1 VNLKHTPII
10 ILFVAAALLRF
21 ADAFRPIDQASW
33 RECDMGAVARNFVRE
48 GMNPLYPRVD
58 WRGDGPGYAEMELP
72 VLPWLMAATYEGLGI
87 HDHIGRMWSL
97 LFSLGTLFFFFRLAR
112 QYLDITAAT
121 VVFAFFAF
129 NPLVVDLSTAVQPEG
144 PMIFWYVA
152 AAYFFLRWMRSES
165 NADFIA
171 ATALTALTLLTK
183 ATSAHI
189 GIFFGILLL
198 QKYGWAVVRQA
209 RVWIFGIVSVVP
221 AAFWYLHAK
230 SLWLTYGNSLGVS
243 NEYHWIGRDFF
254 TNSYFVTGILRIELL
269 HVWIIFGALVGVFG
283 LWRGF
288 RDEIAKIALLWIG
301 SVFVFYLIACRT
313 TADDWAYYYH
323 IFSIPAAALLV
334 GLGASKLFESVDEIK
349 QAYRSSGLFTNLT
362 RFATLAVVTVTLL
375 SAFLL
380 EAKQLRA
387 NYLEKQIEVPAYRF
401 AGELRPVLTTAG
413 PIVASGGHCVDG
425 DGYPVA
431 YNASYMFYW
440 LDRKGW
446 NVCVEDQSAARLRE
460 LAARGAVYFVAEK
473 KYLAAK
479 PSAESDVRASF
490 AAVKEDDDFVVFDLS
505 KTH

>member
-1 VNLKHTPII
+1 VKLKNLPII
-10 ILFVAAALLRF
+10 ILFVVAALLRF

-48 GMNPLYPRVD
+48 GMNPLYPRID
-58 WRGDGPGYAEMELP
+58 WRGLGPGYAEMELP
-72 VLPWLMAATYEGLGI
+72 VLPYLMAVTYEFTGI
-87 HDHIGRMWSL
+87 QDHVGRMWAC

-112 QYLDITAAT
+112 RYLDLPAAT
-121 VVFAFFAF
+121 IAFAFFAF

-144 PMIFWYVA
+144 LMILCYVA
-152 AAYFFLRWMRSES
+152 AVYFFVRWLRFDKSL
-165 NADFIA
+165 DFVA

-189 GIFFGILLL
+189 GILFAVLLL
-198 QKYGWAVVRQA
+198 QKFGWSVFRQA
-209 RVWIFGIVSVVP
+209 KVWIFWIASIVP
-221 AAFWYLHAK
+221 AALWYVHAK

-243 NEYHWIGRDFF
+243 NEYHWIGADFL
-254 TNSYFVTGILRIELL
+254 TNGEFIKGIFRIELM
-269 HVWIIFGALVGVFG
+269 HVWVVFGVLAALFG

-288 RDEIAKIALLWIG
+288 REEIAKHAVLWLAAAL
-301 SVFVFYLIACRT
+301 VFYIVACRT
-313 TADDWAYYYH
+313 AADDWAYYYH

-334 GLGASKLFESVDEIK
+334 GLGAAKLFESVDELK
-349 QAYRSSGLFTNLT
+349 AGSRAAGRLT
-362 RFATLAVVTVTLL
+362 QLIRLATLGVVTVILAST
-375 SAFLL
+375 FLL

-387 NYLEKQIEVPAYRF
+387 NFLDKRADVPAFRF
-401 AGELRPVLTTAG
+401 ANELRPTLTAEG
-413 PIVASGGHCVDG
+413 PIVASGGHCVDA

-431 YNASYMFYW
+431 YNASYMMYW

-446 NVCVEDQSAARLRE
+446 NVCVEDQSAAKLRE

-479 PSAESDVRASF
+479 PAAESETRASF
-490 AAVKEDDDFVVFDLS
+490 STLTETADFVVFDLN